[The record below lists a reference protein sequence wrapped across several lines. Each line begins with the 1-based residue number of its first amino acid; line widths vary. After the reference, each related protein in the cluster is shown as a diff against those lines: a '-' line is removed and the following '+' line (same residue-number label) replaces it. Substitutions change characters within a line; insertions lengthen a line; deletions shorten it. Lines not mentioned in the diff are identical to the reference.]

1 MILYGVVIDSV
12 IKLVIYFL
20 YLYYKVEELEFSKL
34 RLLGFKSFVDPV
46 EIEILPGLT
55 GIVGPNGC
63 GKSNLLEALRWV
75 MGENRP
81 SSMRSGGMDDVIFAG
96 AGSRPPKNFAEVVL
110 GLQNAKVNSLD
121 VTDEIGKIEVIRRVT
136 RDIGSSYRLNGKDI
150 QTKEMSMLFAD
161 SSTGAHSP
169 SLVRQGQ
176 IAELINANPKS
187 RRRLLEEA
195 AGISGL
201 YQRRHEAELKLKSSE
216 GNMLRLQDVIE
227 QLEIQIRIL
236 EKQARQAAR
245 YRELAEDIRT
255 NEAYLFCKKWFD
267 ATTKLAAES
276 DELVIKVKVAAS
288 AEMETSSA
296 GKKRD
301 EVESELPSLRSE
313 ETRTAAA
320 FQRLIVEKEGIEKE
334 NERAENNILNL
345 QRRNTEISNDFA
357 RQSTLVSD
365 AKEVIERL
373 TWEKEQLTKLSQG
386 HDKNIESAQLESTKA
401 AKKLSD
407 DETKLDNNSEDFAR
421 LSARYQNI
429 ERQIE
434 KAKNDLD
441 KAIDELNQSDD
452 HIIKLEADKL
462 GQQEILSKKSKH
474 LQNCKKDST
483 LAEKSLQNTEK
494 VRAEAADQELQK
506 RVDFSKQEGKL
517 AALEAEKNAL
527 QGLIFSSSGETEQI
541 FDQVRISKGFEA
553 ALGAAFSD
561 DFKAPV
567 IFSNEKTGWFEL
579 PDLKEI
585 FELPVGALPIAQ
597 KVTAPRVLERR
608 LATIGLVNSVD
619 GPRLQK
625 LLKAGQKLVSKEGNL
640 WRWDGYCCM
649 AEGNLSEAALRL
661 KQENRLLDLNTE
673 ISLTRKNLDE
683 ASVNLEAAHSQFKNC
698 EQASAIAREVRRSS
712 DEKLSE
718 ASRAVNKV
726 ESELSIVSSKL
737 YSLKENLSLRKN
749 EREYLET
756 ELLGL
761 NEVFEA
767 LGDLEVMRH
776 SLEEHRST
784 VDQSRLLMV
793 EKRALFDQARRD
805 ADSRLKRIA
814 ELDIDLKNWDQRL
827 GAAHESMV
835 ELEIRKMTAS
845 KELEVAELIPNTLI
859 KRRESLI
866 ELLMEADLKKV
877 GAAEILSKKESEFRT
892 LVSQER
898 DCGRKASE
906 LREDAARSSAI
917 KENYELNLEELRK
930 SIKEEMS
937 NEPEDLLKTL
947 PIDLWEIPNVSEIE
961 IKLHKLKNYR
971 DGLGAVNLRADEDS
985 KELSEECESLLMEKE
1000 DLENAI
1006 KKLRVA
1012 IIKLNSEGRSR
1023 LLEAFEEVNKNFG
1036 ELFKNLFG
1044 GGMAELTFIE
1054 SDDPLDAGLE
1064 IICQP
1069 PGKKL
1074 ATLSLLSGGEQTL
1087 TALALIFSVFKA
1099 NPSPICVL
1107 DEVDAPLDDANVE
1120 RFCGLLD
1127 EMTRTTDTRF
1137 MIITHHPL
1145 SMSRMDRL
1153 YGITMVE
1160 RGVSQLVSVDLKRA
1174 EELLE
1179 V

>member
-1 MILYGVVIDSV
+1 M
-12 IKLVIYFL
+12 
-20 YLYYKVEELEFSKL
+20 EFSKL

-46 EIEILPGLT
+46 ELKILPGLT

-96 AGSRPPKNFAEVVL
+96 AGSRVPKNFAEVVL
-110 GLQNAKVNSLD
+110 WLQNVKANSSELK
-121 VTDEIGKIEVIRRVT
+121 DENGKIEVIRRVT
-136 RDIGSSYRLNGKDI
+136 RDIGSSYRLNGKDVRA
-150 QTKEMSMLFAD
+150 KDVSMLFAD

-176 IAELINANPKS
+176 ISELINANPKS

-216 GNMLRLQDVIE
+216 GNLVRLQDVIE
-227 QLEIQIRIL
+227 QLQTQIRIL
-236 EKQARQAAR
+236 EKQASQAAR
-245 YRELAEDIRT
+245 YRILAEDIRN
-255 NEAYLFCKKWFD
+255 NEAYLFCKKWFE
-267 ATTKLAAES
+267 ATTKLAAENDTLKKKTKES
-276 DELVIKVKVAAS
+276 AS
-288 AEMETSSA
+288 AEMETISA
-296 GKKRD
+296 RKKRD
-301 EVESELPSLRSE
+301 EVESELPHLRND

-334 NERAENNILNL
+334 YERAENNILDL
-345 QRRNTEISNDFA
+345 KKRNIEISNDYV
-357 RQSTLVSD
+357 RQSTLVND

-373 TWEKEQLTKLSQG
+373 TWEKAQLNKLSQG
-386 HDKNIESAQLESTKA
+386 QDAKIENAQVEASSASQ
-401 AKKLSD
+401 KLSD
-407 DETKLDNNSEDFAR
+407 DEAKLDNYSEDFAK

-429 ERQIE
+429 DRQIE
-434 KAKNDLD
+434 KAKND
-441 KAIDELNQSDD
+441 AGRTIEELKQSDET
-452 HIIKLEADKL
+452 IIKLETAKL
-462 GQQEILSKKSKH
+462 EQQEILNKELKH
-474 LQNCKKDST
+474 FQNCKEESAI
-483 LAEKSLQNTEK
+483 AESSLQSIEK
-494 VRAEAADQELQK
+494 LRVEAVNDEQKK
-506 RVDFSKQEGKL
+506 RVDFSTQEGKL

-527 QGLIFSSSGETEQI
+527 NGLISSASGATEQI
-541 FDQVRISKGFEA
+541 FDKVRISKGFEA

-561 DFKAPV
+561 DFKAPL
-567 IFSNEKTGWFEL
+567 IFSNEKTGWFAL
-579 PDLKEI
+579 PDLQDI
-585 FELPVGALPIAQ
+585 SELPKGALPISD
-597 KVTAPRVLERR
+597 KVTAPQVLERR
-608 LATIGLVNSVD
+608 LATIGLVNSAD

-625 LLKAGQKLVSKEGNL
+625 LLKVGQKLVSKEGNL
-640 WRWDGYCCM
+640 WRWDGYCCI
-649 AEGNLSEAALRL
+649 AEDNVSEAALRL
-661 KQENRLLDLNTE
+661 KQENRLIDLISE
-673 ISLTRKNLDE
+673 ISFTKKNLNE
-683 ASVNLEAAHSQFKNC
+683 SNLNLEASHTKFNDLEK
-698 EQASAIAREVRRSS
+698 ASSVARDVRRSS

-718 ASRAVNKV
+718 ASRAINQV
-726 ESELSIVSSKL
+726 ESEVSIVSSKL
-737 YSLKENLSLRKN
+737 HSLKENLSLRKN
-749 EREYLET
+749 DRENLET
-756 ELLGL
+756 ELLEL
-761 NEVFEA
+761 NEVFQS
-767 LGDLEVMRH
+767 LGDIDSMRH
-776 SLEEHRST
+776 FLEEHRST

-805 ADSRLKRIA
+805 SDSRLKRIA

-827 GAAHESMV
+827 EVAHESMI
-835 ELEIRKMTAS
+835 ELQKRKMTAS
-845 KELEVAELIPNTLI
+845 KEMELAELLPNTLI
-859 KRRESLI
+859 NRRESLI
-866 ELLMEADLKKV
+866 QLLMEADLKKV
-877 GAAEILSKKESEFRT
+877 GTAEILSKKESEFRT
-892 LVSQER
+892 LVTQER
-898 DCGRKASE
+898 DYVRKASE
-906 LREDAARSSAI
+906 LREDAARSSAV
-917 KENYELNLEELRK
+917 KENSELNLGELRK
-930 SIKEEMS
+930 SIKEETS
-937 NEPEDLLKTL
+937 HEPEDLLKTL
-947 PIDLWEIPNVSEIE
+947 PIDLGEIPNVSEIE
-961 IKLHKLKNYR
+961 TKLHKLKNNR
-971 DGLGAVNLRADEDS
+971 DALGAVNLRAEEDS
-985 KELSEECESLLMEKE
+985 KELSEECESLLIEKE
-1000 DLENAI
+1000 DLETAI
-1006 KKLRVA
+1006 KKLRAA
-1012 IIKLNSEGRSR
+1012 ITKLNSEGRSR

-1036 ELFKNLFG
+1036 ELFKSLFG

-1160 RGVSQLVSVDLKRA
+1160 RGVSQLVSVDLKKA

-1179 V
+1179 I